1 MRQEEFFEIPDKV
14 LIHGVK
20 FVDQGINS
28 HVSITGNL
36 CHLITA
42 THFYL
47 NIIFLSPPFPSW
59 LGLVIAT
66 IFLSP
71 PFPSWLGLVIAI
83 IFFFD
88 NTLSF
93 RPVQEHFVTLNC
105 FMMSHPSHHL
115 CRVVVF
121 VACPEGC
128 LCKVNVKML
137 WRL

>member
-1 MRQEEFFEIPDKV
+1 MRQKEFFEISDKV
-14 LIHGVK
+14 LIRGVK

-42 THFYL
+42 TRLYL
-47 NIIFLSPPFPSW
+47 NIIFLSPLFPSW
-59 LGLVIAT
+59 
-66 IFLSP
+66 P
-71 PFPSWLGLVIAI
+71 GLVIAI

-93 RPVQEHFVTLNC
+93 RPVQEHFMTLNC
-105 FMMSHPSHHL
+105 FMTSHPSHYL
-115 CRVVVF
+115 CHVVTF

-128 LCKVNVKML
+128 LCKVNVKTL